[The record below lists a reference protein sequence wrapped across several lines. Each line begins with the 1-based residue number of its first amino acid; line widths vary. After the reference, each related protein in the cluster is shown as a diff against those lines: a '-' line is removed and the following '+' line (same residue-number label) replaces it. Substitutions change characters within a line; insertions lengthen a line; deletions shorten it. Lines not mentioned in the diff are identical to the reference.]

1 MKKHLLWSFLFVL
14 QMWTT
19 SSAWAQDRQV
29 SGKIT
34 DDGGGALPG
43 VNVIVKGTNKGV
55 TTGSD
60 GAYKITVPTSA
71 TLVYSYIGFA
81 KKEEAIGNRSVIDV
95 TLLPDVSQL
104 QEITVTAFGREAEKR
119 SLGYSV
125 QSIKSEAIKASAE
138 PNILNALQGRVA
150 GAVINSSGG
159 QPGGGTNIILRGI
172 TSLGSGADNQP
183 LFVVDGIII
192 SNSTFAGNALP
203 SAGSNSPGN
212 SEQFSNTNRAA
223 DINPDDIES
232 VNILKGAGATAL
244 YGQRA
249 ANGVII
255 ITTKKGK
262 NGKTQINYGYQT
274 GWDNVLK
281 TPTIQ
286 TGYGQ
291 GFTGEWRDPAAFRTR
306 TVFWE
311 WGPPKQASDPLFDN
325 FRNFFR
331 TGTRS
336 NHDLSFSGGNEKA
349 QFYTSFNNFQQKGI
363 VPNSDFR
370 RTSGKVSGNLRATD
384 KLSIASSV
392 TFVNSAGTF
401 QTQGDKSL
409 FSSLSFFSPSFD
421 INNYLNPDGTE
432 NDFSNGVIDNPRFM
446 AEMSSL
452 KSNVNRVIGDVSL
465 NYAITP
471 WLSAKYQATMDYLG
485 ENRNRFVP
493 NTLDVGTQVNGFL
506 VEETRNFRELNSFA
520 FLNATHNFNKDLK
533 GSLMVGN
540 QVTDINGTNLWV
552 RGENFVLPGFTDLTN
567 ATNFFTA
574 KTRPNSY
581 RQIAAFGE
589 AKLEYKDQ
597 LYLTVTGRNDWS
609 SSLPVE
615 NRSFFYPSVNLG
627 WVFTEALK
635 LNPKLV
641 SYGKLRASWA
651 RVGKAAD
658 AYQLGTYFGQ
668 TPGFPFGAVPGFRRS
683 SGVGDI
689 NLQPERTSTT
699 ELGLEMGF
707 LNNRVTLDASYFVM
721 NSDRQIFAVQ
731 VPNSSG
737 FATYT
742 TNAGLIRNRG
752 IEVLVTA
759 KIVDTKDFKWETSI
773 NWSRLRN
780 TVQSMP
786 PNLSEITYFET
797 NNRAA
802 LRIVEGGS
810 MGDLYGRDYVRNAS
824 GAVLIGANGFPAVD
838 YSQYKKFGNALPNW
852 QGGMSNTLS
861 YKGLSLGFLLEWRQG
876 GTVVDMS
883 EMNTIRN
890 GITRM
895 TGTRYE
901 QVVFK
906 GVKADG
912 SVNDIPVTIDQNF
925 YRTFSQFPDYQGP
938 IMQDGSWFRVRNA
951 NLSYSLPKNILAK
964 TPFSVLRFNIT
975 GNNLFLNT
983 PFRGYDPENLT
994 FGSGDNRIGF
1004 VGRNSPSTR
1013 SFTVGLNVSFK

>member
-1 MKKHLLWSFLFVL
+1 MNKQLRSLLLFFSL
-14 QMWTT
+14 LMGAT
-19 SSAWAQDRQV
+19 AWAQDRQV
-29 SGKIT
+29 SGKVT
-34 DDGGGALPG
+34 GDDGTALPG
-43 VNVIVKGTNKGV
+43 VSVVVKGTNRGV
-55 TTGSD
+55 TTAGD
-60 GAYKITVPTSA
+60 GTYKIAVPNTA
-71 TLVYSYIGFA
+71 TLVYSFIGFG
-81 KKEEAIGNRSVIDV
+81 KKEEAVGNRSTIDV
-95 TLLPDVSQL
+95 SLVADETLL
-104 QEITVTAFGREAEKR
+104 QEVTVTAFGREAEKK

-125 QSIKSEAIKASAE
+125 QTIKADAIKAAAE

-150 GAVINSSGG
+150 GAIINSSGG

-192 SNSTFAGNALP
+192 SNSTFAGNSLP

-212 SEQFSNTNRAA
+212 AEQFSNTNRAA

-249 ANGVII
+249 ANGVVI
-255 ITTKKGK
+255 ITTKRGK
-262 NGKTQINYGYQT
+262 NGKTQINYGFQT

-281 TPTIQ
+281 TPEIQ
-286 TGYGQ
+286 TDYGQ
-291 GFTGEWRDPAAFRTR
+291 GFTGEWRDPAQFRTR

-311 WGPPKQASDPLFDN
+311 WGPQKQSYDPLFDN
-325 FRNFFR
+325 FRTFFR
-331 TGTRS
+331 TGTRT

-370 RTSGKVSGNLRATD
+370 RTSAKVSGNLRATD
-384 KLSIASSV
+384 KLSVASSV
-392 TFVNSAGTF
+392 NFVNSAGTF
-401 QTQGDKSL
+401 QTQGDKSI
-409 FSSLSFFSPSFD
+409 FSSLSFYSPSFD
-421 INNYLNPDGTE
+421 VNNYLNPDGTE
-432 NDFSNGVIDNPRFM
+432 NDFSAGVIDNPRFV
-446 AEMSSL
+446 AEMSGL
-452 KSNVNRVIGDVSL
+452 KNNVNRVIGDVSL
-465 NYAITP
+465 NYAFTP
-471 WLSAKYQATMDYLG
+471 WLSAKYQATMDYLT

-506 VEETRNFRELNSFA
+506 VEENRNFRELNSFF
-520 FLNATHNFNKDLK
+520 FLNATHNFSSDLK

-540 QVTDINGTNLWV
+540 QVTDITGANLWV

-597 LYLTVTGRNDWS
+597 LFLTVTGRNDWS

-635 LNPKLV
+635 LNPSIV

-651 RVGKAAD
+651 QVGKAAD
-658 AYQLGTYFGQ
+658 PYQLGTYFGQ

-689 NLQPERTSTT
+689 TLQPERTTSI
-699 ELGLEMGF
+699 EFGLEMAF
-707 LNNRVTLDASYFVM
+707 LKNRLTLDASYFTM
-721 NSDRQIFAVQ
+721 DSDKQIFAVQ
-731 VPNSSG
+731 VPVSSG

-752 IEVLVTA
+752 IELLLTG
-759 KIVDTKDFKWETSI
+759 KIIDTKDFKWETTV

-780 TVQSMP
+780 TVKSMP
-786 PNLSEITYFET
+786 PSLAEITYFET

-810 MGDLYGRDYVRNAS
+810 MGDLYGRDYVRHSS
-824 GAVLIGANGFPAVD
+824 GAVQIGANGFPAVD
-838 YSQYKKFGNALPNW
+838 YSQYKKFGNALPDW
-852 QGGMSNTLS
+852 QMGISNSVS
-861 YKGLSLGFLLEWRQG
+861 YKGLSLGFLLDWRQG
-876 GTVVDMS
+876 GTVVDMA
-883 EMNTIRN
+883 ELNAIRN

-895 TGTRYE
+895 TATRYE

-912 SVNDIPVTIDQNF
+912 SPNDIPVIIDQNF
-925 YRTFSQFPDYQGP
+925 YRTFAQFPDYQGA

-951 NLSYSLPKNILAK
+951 SLAYALPKSVLAK
-964 TPFSVLRFNIT
+964 TPFSVLRVNLT

-994 FGSGDNRIGF
+994 FGAGDNRIGF

>member
-1 MKKHLLWSFLFVL
+1 MNKQLRSLLLFFSL
-14 QMWTT
+14 LMGAT
-19 SSAWAQDRQV
+19 AWAQDRQV
-29 SGKIT
+29 SGKVT
-34 DDGGGALPG
+34 GDDGTALPG
-43 VNVIVKGTNKGV
+43 VSVVVKGTNRGV
-55 TTGSD
+55 TTAGD
-60 GAYKITVPTSA
+60 GTYKIAVPNTA
-71 TLVYSYIGFA
+71 TLVYSFIGFG
-81 KKEEAIGNRSVIDV
+81 KKEEAVGNRSTIDV
-95 TLLPDVSQL
+95 SLVADETLL
-104 QEITVTAFGREAEKR
+104 QEVTVTAFGREAEKK

-125 QSIKSEAIKASAE
+125 QTIKADAIKAAAE

-150 GAVINSSGG
+150 GAIINSSGG

-192 SNSTFAGNALP
+192 SNSTFAGNSLP

-212 SEQFSNTNRAA
+212 AEQFSNTNRAA

-249 ANGVII
+249 ANGVVI
-255 ITTKKGK
+255 ITTKRGK
-262 NGKTQINYGYQT
+262 NGKTQINYGFQT

-281 TPTIQ
+281 SPEIQ
-286 TGYGQ
+286 TDYGQ
-291 GFTGEWRDPAAFRTR
+291 GFTGEWRDPAQFRTR

-311 WGPPKQASDPLFDN
+311 WGPQKQSYDPLFDN
-325 FRNFFR
+325 FRTFFR
-331 TGTRS
+331 TGTRT

-370 RTSGKVSGNLRATD
+370 RTSAKVSGNLRATD
-384 KLSIASSV
+384 KLSVASSV
-392 TFVNSAGTF
+392 NFVNSAGTF
-401 QTQGDKSL
+401 QTQGDKSI
-409 FSSLSFFSPSFD
+409 FSSLSFYSPSFD
-421 INNYLNPDGTE
+421 VNNYLNPDGTE
-432 NDFSNGVIDNPRFM
+432 NDFSAGVIDNPRFV
-446 AEMSSL
+446 AEMSGL
-452 KSNVNRVIGDVSL
+452 KNNVNRVIGDVSL
-465 NYAITP
+465 NYAFTP
-471 WLSAKYQATMDYLG
+471 WLSAKYQATMDYLT

-506 VEETRNFRELNSFA
+506 VEENRNFRELNSFF
-520 FLNATHNFNKDLK
+520 FLNATHNFSSDLK

-540 QVTDINGTNLWV
+540 QVTDITGANLWV

-597 LYLTVTGRNDWS
+597 LFLTVTGRNDWS

-635 LNPKLV
+635 LNPSIV

-651 RVGKAAD
+651 QVGKAAD
-658 AYQLGTYFGQ
+658 PYQLGTYFGQ

-689 NLQPERTSTT
+689 TLQPERTTSI
-699 ELGLEMGF
+699 EFGLEMAF
-707 LNNRVTLDASYFVM
+707 LKNRLTLDASYFTM
-721 NSDRQIFAVQ
+721 DSDKQIFAVQ
-731 VPNSSG
+731 VPVSSG

-752 IEVLVTA
+752 IELLLTG
-759 KIVDTKDFKWETSI
+759 KIIDTKDFKWETTV

-780 TVQSMP
+780 TVKSMP
-786 PNLSEITYFET
+786 PSLAEITYFET

-810 MGDLYGRDYVRNAS
+810 MGDLYGRDYVRHSS
-824 GAVLIGANGFPAVD
+824 GAVQIGANGFPAVD
-838 YSQYKKFGNALPNW
+838 YSQYKKFGNALPDW
-852 QGGMSNTLS
+852 QMGISNNLS
-861 YKGLSLGFLLEWRQG
+861 YKGLSLGFLLDWRQG
-876 GTVVDMS
+876 GTVVDMA
-883 EMNTIRN
+883 ELNAIRN

-895 TGTRYE
+895 TATRYE

-912 SVNDIPVTIDQNF
+912 SPNDIPVIIDQNF
-925 YRTFSQFPDYQGP
+925 YRTFAQFPDYQGA

-951 NLSYSLPKNILAK
+951 SLAYALPKSVLAK
-964 TPFSVLRFNIT
+964 TPFSVLRVNLT

-994 FGSGDNRIGF
+994 FGAGDNRIGF

>member
-1 MKKHLLWSFLFVL
+1 MKKRLLHLFMLSVL
-14 QMWTT
+14 VFRMGN
-19 SSAWAQDRQV
+19 AWAQDRQV
-29 SGKIT
+29 GGKVM
-34 DDGGGALPG
+34 DDGGNALPG
-43 VNVIVKGTNKGV
+43 VNVLVKGTNKGV
-55 TTGSD
+55 TTNVD
-60 GAYKITVPTSA
+60 GTYKVSVSSSA
-71 TLVYSYIGFA
+71 TLVFSFIGFA
-81 KKEEAIGNRSVIDV
+81 KKEETVGSRTTIDV
-95 TLLPDVSQL
+95 KLVADETQL

-125 QSIKSEAIKASAE
+125 QTIKADAIKASAE
-138 PNILNALQGRVA
+138 PNLLNALQGRVA
-150 GAVINSSGG
+150 GAIINGSGG

-172 TSLGSGADNQP
+172 TSLGAGADNQP

-192 SNSTFAGNALP
+192 SNSTFAGNSLP

-255 ITTKKGK
+255 ITTKRGK
-262 NGKTQINYGYQT
+262 NGKTQINYGFQT

-281 TPTIQ
+281 TPEIQ

-291 GFTGEWRDPAAFRTR
+291 GFTGEWRDPANFRNR

-311 WGPPKQASDPLFDN
+311 WGPQKQPNDPFFDN
-325 FRNFFR
+325 FRTFFR

-370 RTSGKVSGNLRATD
+370 RTSAKISGNLRAND
-384 KLSIASSV
+384 KLTVASSV
-392 TFVNSAGTF
+392 NFVNSAGTF
-401 QTQGDKSL
+401 QTQGDKSI
-409 FSSLSFFSPSFD
+409 FSALSFYSPSFD
-421 INNYLNPDGTE
+421 VNNYLNPDGTE
-432 NDFSNGVIDNPRFM
+432 NDFSNGVIDNPRFV
-446 AEMSSL
+446 AEMSSM
-452 KSNVNRVIGDVSL
+452 KNNVNRIIGDVSL
-465 NYAITP
+465 NYAFTP
-471 WLSAKYQATMDYLG
+471 WLSAKYQVTMDYLA
-485 ENRNRFVP
+485 ETRNRTVP
-493 NTLDVGTQVNGFL
+493 NTLDAGTQVNGFL
-506 VEETRNFRELNSFA
+506 VEETRNFREMNSFA
-520 FLNATHNFNKDLK
+520 FLNATHNFGSQLK

-540 QVTDINGTNLWV
+540 QITDVSGTNLFV
-552 RGENFVLPGFTDLTN
+552 RGENFVLPGFNDLTN
-567 ATNFFTA
+567 ATNFFTG

-589 AKLEYKDQ
+589 AKLEYKEQ

-627 WVFTEALK
+627 WVFTETLK
-635 LNPKLV
+635 LNPKIV

-651 RVGKAAD
+651 QVGKAAD
-658 AYQLGTYFGQ
+658 PYQLGVYFGQ
-668 TPGFPFGAVPGFRRS
+668 TPGFPFGTVPGFRRS
-683 SGVGDI
+683 SGIGDL

-699 ELGLEMGF
+699 EIGLEMGL
-707 LNNRVTLDASYFVM
+707 LNNRVTLDASYFLM
-721 NSDRQIFAVQ
+721 DSDRQIFAVQ
-731 VPNSSG
+731 VPVSAG

-752 IEVLVTA
+752 IELLITA
-759 KIVDTKDFKWETSI
+759 KVIDTKDFKWETSI

-780 TVQSMP
+780 TVKSMP
-786 PNLSEITYFET
+786 PSLAEITYFET

-802 LRIVEGGS
+802 LRIVEGGA
-810 MGDLYGRDYVRNAS
+810 MGDLYGRDYNRNAS
-824 GAVLIGANGFPAVD
+824 GAVLIGTNGFPSVD

-852 QGGMSNTLS
+852 QGGMTNTLS

-876 GTVVDMS
+876 GTVVDMA
-883 EMNTIRN
+883 ELNAIRN
-890 GITRM
+890 GILRM
-895 TGTRYE
+895 TATRYE

-912 SVNDIPVTIDQNF
+912 SVNDIPVVIDQNF
-925 YRTFSQFPDYQGP
+925 YRTFAQFPDYQGA

-951 NLSYSLPKNILAK
+951 SLSYAIPKTILGK
-964 TPFSVLRFNIT
+964 TPFSVVRFNVT

-1004 VGRNSPSTR
+1004 VGRNTPSTR